1 MSLHFRLV
9 GIFQVDAVVE
19 LYIKVDLSF
28 SKVADA
34 ECDHCALTSK
44 CRVVLVLCILS
55 SGILVDGV
63 MLNHMKIIL
72 RFLTLDGDLIT
83 TVLLH
88 ALMEALDLIHG

>member
-1 MSLHFRLV
+1 
-9 GIFQVDAVVE
+9 
-19 LYIKVDLSF
+19 
-28 SKVADA
+28 
-34 ECDHCALTSK
+34 
-44 CRVVLVLCILS
+44 
-55 SGILVDGV
+55 VDGV